1 MKNKTK
7 ILVDGSNIAFFVRNE
22 QRKAKLDTLEILI
35 NFLTKFKKEYGI
47 EYQVITDASLK
58 YRIDNRNKLEK
69 YYKCGEIIDCPKGVR
84 ADDFLIEY
92 AKRYPDNT
100 VIISNDCFR
109 DYDTNGLQLIKF
121 GLIFNDVILKPNLL
135 DLLNLIQ
142 SNYLKEDRAIESI

>member
-1 MKNKTK
+1 MNNKIK

-22 QRKAKLDTLEILI
+22 QKKAKLDTLEILI
-35 NFLTKFKKEYGI
+35 NYLKKLSEEYEIG
-47 EYQVITDASLK
+47 YQLITDASLK

-69 YYKCGEIIDCPKGVR
+69 YYKCGKIIDCPKGVR

-92 AKRYPDNT
+92 AKRYPDTT

-109 DYDTNGLQLIKF
+109 DYDINGLLLIKF
-121 GLIFNDVILKPNLL
+121 GLVFNDVILKPNLT
-135 DLLNLIQ
+135 DLLNSIQ

>member
-1 MKNKTK
+1 MIKKMKV
-7 ILVDGSNIAFFVRNE
+7 LVDGSNIAFFVRNE
-22 QRKAKLDTLEILI
+22 QKKAKIDTLEILI
-35 NFLTKFKKEYGI
+35 KYIKKISEEYGI

-58 YRIDNRNKLEK
+58 YRIDNRNKLEN
-69 YYKCGEIIDCPKGVR
+69 YYKCGEIIDCPKGVQ

-109 DYDTNGLQLIKF
+109 DYDTKGLQLIKF
-121 GLIFNDVILKPNLL
+121 GLIFNDVILKPNLT
-135 DLLNLIQ
+135 DLLNSIQ